1 MDPNEDRSQTTPST
15 QKTSD
20 KLKKIATDFRLIER
34 VVPTAFLISVLL
46 PLVYFVLFA
55 PPAGLQT
62 PAVIKISPDETVD
75 QIALQLKDEHI
86 VRSAELFKII
96 ARMLGGNRHLQA
108 GSYFFPEPQSMLIV
122 ALRLIEGDLELKP
135 VRITIAEGST
145 ARDIGDLIAH
155 KLMPF
160 DENQFLSLA
169 IPAEGRLYPDTYF
182 FYPGQEP
189 SVVVQSME
197 NNFNKH
203 ISNATTTTF
212 IIRSKHSLNDIITM
226 ASILVGEAK
235 TDKDRRM
242 VAGILWHR
250 IQIGMPLQVDAPF
263 GYILDKNLTDLTHS
277 DLAVNSPYNT
287 YQNKGLPPTP
297 IGNVDL
303 GAINAAADPIAS
315 NYLYYLSDRSGVMHY
330 SSTYAQH
337 LRNIATYLR

>member
-1 MDPNEDRSQTTPST
+1 MNSDDEQQKPVKDTKSTRDRVRQ
-15 QKTSD
+15 
-20 KLKKIATDFRLIER
+20 IAYDFRLIER
-34 VVPTAFLISVLL
+34 VVPTAFLVSVLL
-46 PLVYFVLFA
+46 SLVYFVLFA
-55 PPAGLQT
+55 APAGLQT
-62 PAVIKISPDETVD
+62 PAIIKISPDTTVD
-75 QIALQLKDEHI
+75 QIALQLKDERI
-86 VRSAELFKII
+86 VRSAEIFKIT
-96 ARMLGGNRHLQA
+96 ARIMGGNRHLQA
-108 GSYFFPEPQSMLIV
+108 GTYFFPEPQDMFIV
-122 ALRLIEGDLELKP
+122 ALRLIEGDFELRA

-155 KLMPF
+155 KLTPF
-160 DENQFLSLA
+160 DEDQFLSLA
-169 IPAEGRLYPDTYF
+169 IPAEGHLYPDTYF

-303 GAINAAADPIAS
+303 GAINDAADPIAS
-315 NYLYYLSDRSGVMHY
+315 NYLYYLSDRNGVMHY

-337 LRNIATYLR
+337 LRNIARYLK